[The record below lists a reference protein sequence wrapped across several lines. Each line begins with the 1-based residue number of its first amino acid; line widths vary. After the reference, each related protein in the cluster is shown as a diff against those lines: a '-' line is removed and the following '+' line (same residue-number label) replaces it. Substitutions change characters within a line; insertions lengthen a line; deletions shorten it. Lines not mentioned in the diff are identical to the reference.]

1 MKKYGGAVTADVK
14 KKPALARVDT
24 MTIFTLHNLTSFAM
38 TVIDVNPKTNIFSAV
53 INAEYPDIGSN
64 EAMKWFI
71 TDTFAYRNPYYID
84 KVNPHHYRIM
94 TNSLK
99 MVPELKNTYICSYW
113 LVHASLSEV
122 RRTSEQ
128 GFETL
133 ANYTQHHLNYEYIGE
148 RIEEDTPYTKIDQM
162 RMEKIHLAH
171 EFYNMKKRNI
181 QLSDVEILRALKSRR
196 VFLASEYYRK
206 KFE

>member
-1 MKKYGGAVTADVK
+1 MKKYGGVVAANDK

-24 MTIFTLHNLTSFAM
+24 MTIFTLHSLASFAM
-38 TVIDVNPKTNIFSAV
+38 TVLDVNPKTNIFSTV
-53 INAEYPDIGSN
+53 INAEYPDIGAN
-64 EAMKWFI
+64 EAMKWII
-71 TDTFAYRNPYYID
+71 TETFAYRNPYYID
-84 KVNPHHYRIM
+84 KVSPHHYRIM
-94 TNSLK
+94 ANSIRI
-99 MVPELKNTYICSYW
+99 VPGLKNTYLCSYW
-113 LVHASLSEV
+113 LSHASLSEI
-122 RRTSEQ
+122 RCASEQ

-133 ANYTQHHLNYEYIGE
+133 ANYTQHHLNYDYTGE
-148 RIEEDTPYTKIDQM
+148 CIDGETPYTKVDQI

-171 EFYNMKKRNI
+171 EFYNMKKMNL